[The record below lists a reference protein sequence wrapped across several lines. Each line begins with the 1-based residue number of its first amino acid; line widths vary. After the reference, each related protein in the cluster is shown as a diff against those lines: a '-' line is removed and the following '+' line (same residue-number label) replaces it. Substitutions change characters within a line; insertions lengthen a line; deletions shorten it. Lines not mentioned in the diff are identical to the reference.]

1 MGREIHHDSILA
13 LEKQIEEHE
22 RAIIRL
28 KRARNSLLNVSTLL
42 PPEILGSIFHWNVI
56 PDGDFGGLS
65 KGSYNF
71 LLVCHHWFEVASCT
85 PELWCSWGN
94 SIRDWTRRHTRCG
107 TASLDLVLGEYTA
120 EDHKLDD
127 DLRDALQDRAA
138 RGIIRRVHL
147 SGFNVAEL
155 LGSVVSSIV
164 TNGEAPRSNC
174 MESFILLNRGGSS
187 IVDVSAL
194 FSRYHFPKLRRLWLD
209 GCRISSWDL
218 LKSQAMVLNI
228 LHLTSSGL
236 LPTPSLSQL
245 LSVLS
250 SSPLLQILTLSQNTI
265 PHVID
270 NDRSSPR
277 VLLRHLKKLCLLG
290 NLHHVFG
297 LLNRLELPDKV
308 DKLSLSL
315 DECSPS
321 DVSEILGPYL
331 GDLVR
336 RRGKF
341 PGGGL
346 GLVISLNSR
355 GLHLSAGDV
364 RGGHH
369 FAGVVDFAD
378 VSVDMNLTLEDE
390 EATRLG
396 FDIIAQ
402 IPREQVVILH
412 TSLPILLSQELC
424 VEMCNLAYL
433 RIDNVDLSTLF
444 MEPIVREPY
453 TPKDLLRSL
462 DRITFTWPVL
472 SDGDWGPF
480 IDFLSHRAAA
490 GNRISSLTLIYHP
503 YMDEDVVESIEHV
516 VGVFESVEGGEA
528 SEDEYSADIFE
539 DGYSDDA
546 FVDEDNDEVPEDGEN
561 DEFSGG
567 DDSSEVFEDGDSDEG
582 EGSDY

>member
-1 MGREIHHDSILA
+1 MGREIHHNSILA

-42 PPEILGSIFHWNVI
+42 PPEILGSIFCWNVI
-56 PDGDFGGLS
+56 PDGDFDGLTM
-65 KGSYNF
+65 GSYNF

-107 TASLDLVLGEYTA
+107 TAPLDLVLGGYTA
-120 EDHKLDD
+120 EGYKLDD
-127 DLRDALQDRAA
+127 DLRDALQDRAT

-147 SGFNVAEL
+147 SGINVAEL

-164 TNGEAPRSNC
+164 TNEETPRSNG

-194 FSRYHFPKLRRLWLD
+194 FSRYHFPKLRCLCLD

-218 LKSQAMVLNI
+218 LKSHTMVLNI
-228 LHLTSSGL
+228 LDLTSSGL

-250 SSPLLQILTLSQNTI
+250 SSPLLQTLMLSQNSI
-265 PHVID
+265 PHIID

-277 VLLRHLKKLCLLG
+277 VPLCHLKKFYLLG
-290 NLHHVFG
+290 NFHHAFG
-297 LLNRLELPDKV
+297 LLNKLELPDKV
-308 DKLSLSL
+308 DDLSLSL

-321 DVSEILGPYL
+321 DVSKILGPYL

-336 RRGKF
+336 RRGRF
-341 PGGGL
+341 PDGGL

-355 GLHLSAGDV
+355 DLHLNAGDV
-364 RGGHH
+364 RGGHD

-378 VSVDMNLTLEDE
+378 VSVGMNLALEGE

-402 IPREQVVILH
+402 IPREQVFILH
-412 TSLPILLSQELC
+412 TSLPILRSQELC
-424 VEMCNLAYL
+424 VEMCNLTYL
-433 RIDNVDLSTLF
+433 CIEDADLSTLF

-453 TPKDLLRSL
+453 TPKDLLRNL
-462 DRITFTWPVL
+462 DRIAFIWPVL

-490 GNRISSLTLIYHP
+490 GNRISSLRLKHHP
-503 YMDEDVVESIEHV
+503 YMDRGVVESIGHV
-516 VGVFESVEGGEA
+516 VGVFENVKGREA
-528 SEDEYSADIFE
+528 SKDEYSAEIFE
-539 DGYSDDA
+539 DGYSDDVL
-546 FVDEDNDEVPEDGEN
+546 VDGDSDEGPEDRDN

-567 DDSSEVFEDGDSDEG
+567 DDSSEVFED